1 MNNKISVI
9 TVVFNDVSNIRETIE
24 SFFSQ
29 TWEDKEYIIID
40 GGSTDGTVE
49 IIKEYADK
57 LAYWCSE
64 KDQGIYDAMNKAILH
79 VTGDWINFL
88 NSGDSFANKDSLL
101 NAIRGCSNIEKTDV
115 IYGNSI
121 EITNGDEMT
130 KEAGDD
136 ITQMEFCPI
145 FRHGSSLIRTS
156 IQKHFS
162 FDISKK
168 RELGFALDWN
178 TIYNIFKAGKKFQ
191 KVDTFIQKYQK
202 EGISNNIQQ
211 SLKYNYKITS
221 QDRFSFKKKKF
232 YYKESLK
239 AVITNTAIYHWTIA
253 FLFECI
259 VNDILPHIPFWSI
272 RKYILRKAKTKIG
285 IRSFIMKK
293 CYMISPGHI
302 NIGNY
307 STINRGCLLDA
318 RGNIHIGSNVSISHD
333 VKIVT
338 GGHDVQSSNFSAKY
352 LPVKI
357 DDYVWIGTGSI
368 ILQGV
373 HIAKGAVVCA
383 GAVVTHDIEAYS
395 IVAGVPAK
403 EINKRNNNLEYHCIW
418 DSPFT

>member
-1 MNNKISVI
+1 
-9 TVVFNDVSNIRETIE
+9 
-24 SFFSQ
+24 
-29 TWEDKEYIIID
+29 
-40 GGSTDGTVE
+40 
-49 IIKEYADK
+49 
-57 LAYWCSE
+57 
-64 KDQGIYDAMNKAILH
+64 
-79 VTGDWINFL
+79 
-88 NSGDSFANKDSLL
+88 
-101 NAIRGCSNIEKTDV
+101 
-115 IYGNSI
+115 
-121 EITNGDEMT
+121 
-130 KEAGDD
+130 
-136 ITQMEFCPI
+136 
-145 FRHGSSLIRTS
+145 
-156 IQKHFS
+156 
-162 FDISKK
+162 
-168 RELGFALDWN
+168 
-178 TIYNIFKAGKKFQ
+178 
-191 KVDTFIQKYQK
+191 
-202 EGISNNIQQ
+202 
-211 SLKYNYKITS
+211 
-221 QDRFSFKKKKF
+221 
-232 YYKESLK
+232 
-239 AVITNTAIYHWTIA
+239 
-253 FLFECI
+253 
-259 VNDILPHIPFWSI
+259 
-272 RKYILRKAKTKIG
+272 
-285 IRSFIMKK
+285 MKK